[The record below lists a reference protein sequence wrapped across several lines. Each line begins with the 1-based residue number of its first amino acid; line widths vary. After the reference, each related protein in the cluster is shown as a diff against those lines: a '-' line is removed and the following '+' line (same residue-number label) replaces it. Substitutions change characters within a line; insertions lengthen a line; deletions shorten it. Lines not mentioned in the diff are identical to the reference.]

1 MASNDRGVPR
11 GDHVAGEQDKADSVK
26 RQEAGPRGDD
36 VAPDSTSL
44 RSADANVLSDAT
56 PEPDRTKGSDRGG
69 TAGWGGAP
77 AGGSVIDKRSPDKK
91 G

>member
-11 GDHVAGEQDKADSVK
+11 GDHVASERDKADSVE
-26 RQEAGPRGDD
+26 RQ
-36 VAPDSTSL
+36 
-44 RSADANVLSDAT
+44 DANA
-56 PEPDRTKGSDRGG
+56 RGG